1 VFRAFRPDRIAMQAS
16 ITGLLDQRI
25 GILQHASDVF
35 LDFQY
40 VGEGILNVFGQAGH
54 DLLLGN
60 NNKSVLV

>member
-1 VFRAFRPDRIAMQAS
+1 
-16 ITGLLDQRI
+16 
-25 GILQHASDVF
+25 LQHAADVF
-35 LDFQY
+35 VDFQY